1 MISIRED
8 FYWMLTTLWQLPFD
22 PTQTENMKNRETCLE
37 NRGSPSVYS
46 NTVVSVYEREMKLN
60 RGLNYPEVLDK
71 ELSKAWENEK
81 AQVTIKSGQ
90 AQRKEWRL

>member
-22 PTQTENMKNRETCLE
+22 PSQTENMQNRKPVW
-37 NRGSPSVYS
+37 NRGNASVYS

-60 RGLNYPEVLDK
+60 RGLNYPEVLEK
-71 ELSKAWENEK
+71 ELSNACENEK